1 MDEEAVLVDLEEAAG
16 LKVECVL
23 FLYIS
28 GIEIIFQQHG
38 RMSLSRTAQQ
48 TISLSEFVSTLG
60 GSEEILK
67 TQEHNTQTEG
77 KEKYILKKQKKE
89 KVYMV
94 HGSCHREKK
103 SIMSGRDSLLRSFF
117 STSTSSAL
125 HPRAR
130 SFSFHVI
137 TAPQHSFTTVALP
150 PSRTRISNK
159 GTLCKLLFF
168 FYLRPFV
175 ERVALKKSLRD
186 GNPPIK
192 IKLFGHFSQ
201 NVLFNSQK

>member
-77 KEKYILKKQKKE
+77 KEKYILKNRRK
-89 KVYMV
+89 
-94 HGSCHREKK
+94 KK
-103 SIMSGRDSLLRSFF
+103 SIWC
-117 STSTSSAL
+117 TVPAT
-125 HPRAR
+125 AR
-130 SFSFHVI
+130 KN
-137 TAPQHSFTTVALP
+137 Q
-150 PSRTRISNK
+150 
-159 GTLCKLLFF
+159 
-168 FYLRPFV
+168 
-175 ERVALKKSLRD
+175 
-186 GNPPIK
+186 
-192 IKLFGHFSQ
+192 
-201 NVLFNSQK
+201 